1 MRLQMRGQQ
10 IDWPEPLR
18 EHAERRLHLALSRFS
33 RRISLVTVDIRHDA
47 GAPADFQTVCRIA
60 VRLLPKGRILVE
72 NSQGDLYAAISRL
85 AEQAGRAVGR
95 ALDRERDWEGSPT
108 QPKAAAGPRS

>member
-1 MRLQMRGQQ
+1 MRGQK

-47 GAPADFQTVCRIA
+47 GASTGLQRVCRIA
-60 VRLLPKGRILVE
+60 VNLLPKGRVIVDDTQE
-72 NSQGDLYAAISRL
+72 DLYTAISRL
-85 AEQAGRAVGR
+85 ADQTGRAVGR
-95 ALDRERDWEGSPT
+95 ALERERDW
-108 QPKAAAGPRS
+108 AAGPAPSKAGGGSKP